1 MQGVIVF
8 KTAWLISLGSLGMV
22 SAVKP
27 NLGKVGEKAVK
38 KAAKQLS
45 QISALGGL
53 LKPAARSNGR
63 KTEKRVNQGNVLV
76 FRAVSKR
83 IQK

>member
-1 MQGVIVF
+1 MAQGVIAF
-8 KTAWLISLGSLGMV
+8 KTAWLMSLGLEGIV

-45 QISALGGL
+45 QTSALGGL
-53 LKPAARSNGR
+53 PRPAA
-63 KTEKRVNQGNVLV
+63 E
-76 FRAVSKR
+76 
-83 IQK
+83 

>member
-1 MQGVIVF
+1 MQGVIVLS
-8 KTAWLISLGSLGMV
+8 TAWLISLGSLGIV

-45 QISALGGL
+45 QISAVGGL
-53 LKPAARSNGR
+53 PRPAAMGNRERS
-63 KTEKRVNQGNVLV
+63 EKE
-76 FRAVSKR
+76 
-83 IQK
+83 